1 MTHAWDAAEYDAS
14 FGFVTAY
21 GAPLLDLLAAQPGER
36 VLDLGCGTGHQAA
49 ALAAGGAEVVGL
61 DADEDM
67 LRVARAEHGGVAGL
81 SFVAGDAAGFT
92 PAEVGGQVDAVLS
105 NAALHWMTDQAG
117 VLGRVRAVLRDG
129 GRFVAEMGGVG
140 NVGRVRAALVAAV
153 AEVSGLDSDGVRGVL
168 DARSWF
174 PTPGQQAALLEAA
187 GFVVRRI
194 ELVDRPTPLTGT
206 VADWCAHFRPDV
218 LALGDRGDGLDA
230 VRTAV
235 DAQAAARGL
244 DDGTAAA
251 GTSGWWAD
259 YVRLRF
265 VAVAG
270 SGLAG

>member
-21 GAPLLDLLAAQPGER
+21 GAPLLDTLAATPGER

-67 LRVARAEHGGVAGL
+67 LRAARAEHGAEARL
-81 SFVAGDAAGFT
+81 RFVAGDAAAFT
-92 PAEVGGQVDAVLS
+92 PADVGGQVDAVLS
-105 NAALHWMTDQAG
+105 NAALHWMTDQAA

-140 NVGRVRAALVAAV
+140 NVARVRSALVAAV
-153 AEVSGLDSDGVRGVL
+153 AEVSGLDGGQVRAVL
-168 DARSWF
+168 DSRSWF
-174 PTPGQQAALLEAA
+174 PTPAQQAALLEDA

-218 LALGDRGDGLDA
+218 LALGDRGDALAA
-230 VRTAV
+230 VRSAV
-235 DAQAAARGL
+235 DAQAAALGL
-244 DDGTAAA
+244 ADGTAAA
-251 GTSGWWAD
+251 GAPGWWAD

-265 VAVAG
+265 VAVA
-270 SGLAG
+270 